1 MTTMP
6 YTPGELRIIKQANT
20 IMERKMRQ
28 YDIAFRSPENTRLY
42 LRGKIGDLPHEVFCA
57 VWLDNRHKLIE
68 FEELFRGTIDGA
80 AVYPREVV
88 KAALNHNAASVIFCH
103 NHPSGN
109 PEPSQADI
117 ALTRRLKE
125 ALQLV
130 DIRVLDHVVVG
141 SFETESVSLA
151 ERGLM

>member
-1 MTTMP
+1 MTTMI
-6 YTPGELRIIKQANT
+6 YTAGELRIIKQANT
-20 IMERKMRQ
+20 IMERKMRE
-28 YDIAFRSPENTRLY
+28 YDIVLRSPEDTRRY
-42 LRGKIGDLPHEVFCA
+42 LRNKIGDSPHEVFCA
-57 VWLDNRHKLIE
+57 LWLNNRHQVIE

-80 AVYPREVV
+80 AVYPREVA
-88 KAALNHNAASVIFCH
+88 KAALNHNAAAVIFTH

-117 ALTRRLKE
+117 ALTKRLKD
-125 ALQLV
+125 ALAMI

-141 SFETESVSLA
+141 NAAVAQVSLA